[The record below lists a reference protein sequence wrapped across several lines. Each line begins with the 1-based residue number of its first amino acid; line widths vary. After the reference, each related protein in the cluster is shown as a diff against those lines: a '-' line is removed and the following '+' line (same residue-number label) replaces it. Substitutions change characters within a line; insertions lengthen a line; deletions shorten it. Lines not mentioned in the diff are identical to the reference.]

1 MSVHGMQLSLAQ
13 LHQWLPGSRLV
24 GDGHRWIQ
32 RVHTDSRSVQAND
45 LFVAL
50 RGERFDGHDFLSS
63 LPGAGVHDAL
73 AEHGLASAALS
84 GVEVSDS
91 LQALQTLSR
100 CWRAQWAGPLIAV
113 AGSNGKTTVT
123 QMIAAILR
131 AWQGELAL
139 ATQGNFNNHIGVPLT
154 LLRLRAQH
162 RVAVLELGMN
172 HPGEIAVLAACAQPT
187 VALVNNAQREH
198 QEFMQSVQAVA
209 EENGSVIDALPEQG
223 VAVFPRTDPHQHG
236 WRQKAGA
243 RRVIDFGDGQSAV
256 HLLNNTWTDEG
267 WQWRMHTPLGAMEG
281 RLALPGQHNLHN
293 AQAAVAAALAV
304 GAPLTSIEQGLSQFT
319 PVAGRSQ
326 RHALHHQGR
335 VIHLIDDS
343 YNANPDSVQAA
354 IDVLAQSAGP
364 RLLVLGDMGE
374 VGSQGPAFHAEA
386 GAHAHA
392 AGIEHVLTLGELARH
407 TAQACPEATHMDSM
421 TTLQNAVLSVLPNI
435 TTVLVKGSRF
445 MHMERVVQ
453 TLLQLNQAQAPLYPQ
468 ETPCC

>member
-1 MSVHGMQLSLAQ
+1 MSAASMNLSLSQ

-24 GDGHRWIQ
+24 GDGHRLIG
-32 RVHTDSRSVQAND
+32 RVHTDSRSVQAHD

-63 LPGAGVHDAL
+63 LPRAGVQDAM

-84 GVEVSDS
+84 GVEVADS
-91 LQALQTLSR
+91 LQALQTLAQ
-100 CWRAQWAGPLIAV
+100 CWRAKWAGPLIAV
-113 AGSNGKTTVT
+113 TGSNGKTTVT

-131 AWQGELAL
+131 AWQGESAL
-139 ATQGNFNNHIGVPLT
+139 ATEGNFNNHIGVPLT
-154 LLRLRAQH
+154 LLRLRDVH

-172 HPGEIAVLAACAQPT
+172 HPGEIAVLASCAQPT

-209 EENGSVIDALPEQG
+209 EENGAVIDALPDQG
-223 VAVFPRTDPHQHG
+223 VVVFPRTDPHQAR

-243 RRVIDFGDGQSAV
+243 RRILDFGDTQSAV
-256 HLLNNTWTDEG
+256 HLLDSTWNHEG

-293 AQAAVAAALAV
+293 AQAAVAASLAV
-304 GAPLTSIEQGLSQFT
+304 GAPLASIAQGLSQFT

-326 RHALHHQGR
+326 RHDLHHQGR
-335 VIHLIDDS
+335 VIQLIDDS
-343 YNANPDSVQAA
+343 YNANPDSVRAA
-354 IDVLAQSAGP
+354 IDVLAQSSGP

-374 VGSQGPAFHAEA
+374 VGLQGPSFHAEA

-392 AGIEHVLTLGELARH
+392 AGIEQVLTLGELAKH
-407 TAQACPEATHMDSM
+407 TAQACPEAQHMDSM
-421 TTLQNAVLSVLPNI
+421 AALQNAVLATLPNI

-453 TLLQLNQAQAPLYPQ
+453 SLLSLNPTQAPMHPQ